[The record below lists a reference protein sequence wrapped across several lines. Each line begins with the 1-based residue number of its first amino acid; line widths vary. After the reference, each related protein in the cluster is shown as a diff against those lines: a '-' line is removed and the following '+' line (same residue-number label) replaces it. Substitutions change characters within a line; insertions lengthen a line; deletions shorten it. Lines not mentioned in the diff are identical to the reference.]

1 MTCSAA
7 PCGETAATNEERTR
21 APRDPSRDRG
31 AVDLSIE
38 MLFGSVVV
46 LMAVMLVFETVAYWH
61 ARNVFDDA
69 ASEGV
74 RVAAAY
80 DGTCADGIEV
90 ARAAIERQAGSWASS
105 VQISCTDDA
114 MVTVAITGRTPG
126 VVGDALGMRASV
138 AESTPR
144 ER

>member
-1 MTCSAA
+1 M
-7 PCGETAATNEERTR
+7 NEERSC
-21 APRDPSRDRG
+21 APRDASRDRG
-31 AVDLSIE
+31 AVDLSVE
-38 MLFGSVVV
+38 MLFGTVVV
-46 LMAVMLVFETVAYWH
+46 LMAVMLVFETAAYWH

-69 ASEGV
+69 ASDGV

-90 ARAAIERQAGSWASS
+90 ARAAIERQAGSWASG

-114 MVTVAITGRTPG
+114 MVTVSITGRTPG
-126 VVGDALGMRASV
+126 VVGDSIGMRASV

>member
-1 MTCSAA
+1 MRDERA
-7 PCGETAATNEERTR
+7 TAAHLS
-21 APRDPSRDRG
+21 SRDRG
-31 AVDLSIE
+31 AVDLSVE
-38 MLFGSVVV
+38 MLFGGVVV
-46 LMAVMLVFETVAYWH
+46 LMAVMLVFETAAYWH

-69 ASEGV
+69 ASDGV

-80 DGTCADGIEV
+80 DGTCADGIDV
-90 ARAAIERQAGSWASS
+90 ARAAIERHAGSWASE

-114 MVTVAITGRTPG
+114 MVTVAISGRTPG